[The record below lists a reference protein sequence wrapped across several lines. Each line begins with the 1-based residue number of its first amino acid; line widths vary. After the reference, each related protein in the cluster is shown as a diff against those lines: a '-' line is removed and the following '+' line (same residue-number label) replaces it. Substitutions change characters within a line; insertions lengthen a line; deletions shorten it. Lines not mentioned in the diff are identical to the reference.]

1 MTNSVDAHADWR
13 CHLGHHHYLVR
24 QDDNPEMRGQSYL
37 ECSRCG
43 KKKDPPSYG
52 PMPPGGGGRRSD
64 PGNTGMSRPR
74 CAAPLDSRCDP
85 P

>member
-52 PMPPGGGGRRSD
+52 VMPPGAVGGGLIRGT
-64 PGNTGMSRPR
+64 PE
-74 CAAPLDSRCDP
+74 
-85 P
+85 

>member
-13 CHLGHHHYLVR
+13 CHLGHHHFLVR

-43 KKKDPPSYG
+43 KKKDPPAYG
-52 PMPPGGGGRRSD
+52 PMPPGAVGGGLIRGT
-64 PGNTGMSRPR
+64 PE
-74 CAAPLDSRCDP
+74 
-85 P
+85 

>member
-1 MTNSVDAHADWR
+1 MRRPGTTTDHDRRDRDVSETAQEHADWR
-13 CHLGHHHYLVR
+13 CHLGHHHYLVQ

-52 PMPPGGGGRRSD
+52 PMSPGALGGGLIRG
-64 PGNTGMSRPR
+64 
-74 CAAPLDSRCDP
+74 APE
-85 P
+85 